1 MKTLQVIMPTL
12 SLTEFQRRVEGLDKL
27 PSLPAVLLP
36 ALNQLSA
43 DSDDV
48 DLNKTV
54 QLISHD
60 SVLSSQVLHI
70 ANSPSF
76 GARQR
81 ITSLRTA
88 TLALGISRLREIVT
102 SCSLMQ
108 ISPIGRDFDPT
119 CFWEHS
125 LACALVCRNLARKIN
140 YADLERAYL
149 AGLVHDLGILVNVL
163 LISHEFS
170 RVFEIAVD
178 SRRPLLDVEREQ
190 IGMTHEITGD
200 LLSSHWH
207 LCDYLSEV
215 MRHHHDVGNATRDP
229 VLTSLVNVADL
240 LCRTS
245 GLGYGYEE
253 SLEVRL
259 LEEPAWKVLAAHS
272 PGLNSLD
279 MACFA
284 TEIESYVQEVRTL
297 VSVLFR
303 F

>member
-88 TLALGISRLREIVT
+88 ILALGISRLREIVS

-108 ISPIGRDFDPT
+108 ISPIGRAFDPMY
-119 CFWEHS
+119 FWEHS
-125 LACALVCRNLARKIN
+125 LVCRNLARKIN

-163 LISHEFS
+163 LISHEFTQ
-170 RVFEIAVD
+170 VFEIAVD

-229 VLTSLVNVADL
+229 VLTSLVNVAVL

-245 GLGYGYEE
+245 GREHGYEE

-259 LEEPAWKVLAAHS
+259 LEEPAWKVLAVHS
-272 PGLNSLD
+272 PGLNSLG

-297 VSVLFR
+297 VLVLFR